1 MKKTLPN
8 NFVQKIILI
17 YSNSKF
23 VKFIFCLTL
32 SLFFALCSQIIIPL
46 PFNFVPIS
54 LQPLPL
60 FLLSLLI
67 GWPAV
72 YAYLLTIFQT
82 ALGAPFFS
90 GFQGGM
96 VKLLGPTGGYIFGFA
111 VAMIFLTIVR
121 NYNPSPHGRHS
132 LGDGGRWLRI
142 TSKKNS
148 LPFLF
153 LKLLCANIIV
163 FTFGLLQ
170 LCLFVPYQKLFT
182 LGLYPF
188 IFGDMLKTIII
199 MFIIHNIKR

>member
-1 MKKTLPN
+1 MKKTLSK
-8 NFVQKIILI
+8 NFFQKIISFLSVRPERSTI
-17 YSNSKF
+17 SVRSRMGLA
-23 VKFIFCLTL
+23 KFIFCLSL
-32 SLFFALCSQIIIPL
+32 SWFFALCSQIIIPL
-46 PFNFVPIS
+46 PFNLVPVS

-60 FLLSLLI
+60 FSLSLLI

-90 GFQGGM
+90 GFQGGI

-111 VAMIFLTIVR
+111 VAMIFLAILR
-121 NYNPSPHGRHS
+121 N
-132 LGDGGRWLRI
+132 
-142 TSKKNS
+142 KKNN

-153 LKLLCANIIV
+153 LKLLCTNIIV

-170 LCLFVPYQKLFT
+170 LCLFVPYQKLFI